1 MHQIF
6 LHFGAFYFCT
16 STFFPIILLALAR
29 PTMSNISLV
38 EPVSHSDW
46 AAPIAVVPKE
56 DGRHRICGDYKV
68 TVNQGLEEE
77 QHPLPKPEDL
87 FTTLSDSQS

>member
-38 EPVSHSDW
+38 
-46 AAPIAVVPKE
+46 IASLVPRSSPRVEGLGTRLNYSVVP
-56 DGRHRICGDYKV
+56 
-68 TVNQGLEEE
+68 GL
-77 QHPLPKPEDL
+77 QRGGKRPGYGAR
-87 FTTLSDSQS
+87 F